1 MVQIRSATPADTEK
15 LLEIYAYYVTDTA
28 ISFEYEVPPAEEFL
42 RRIETRLDRGYPYLA
57 AEENGR
63 LLGYAYAGPFIDRA
77 AYAHCCEL
85 TIYLDKNARG
95 RGIGRRLYGALEA
108 SLGEKGF
115 RNLYACIGVPETE
128 DEYLTNNSRDFH
140 AHLGFTTV
148 GTFRNSGYKFGR
160 FYHMIWMEKLL
171 GKEPE
176 L

>member
-1 MVQIRSATPADTEK
+1 MCMIRSATPADAAK

-28 ISFEYEVPPAEEFL
+28 ISFEYDVPPTEEF
-42 RRIETRLDRGYPYLA
+42 RKRIETRLSRGYPYLV
-57 AEENGR
+57 AEADGK

-95 RGIGRRLYGALEA
+95 RGIGRRLYGALEEA
-108 SLGEKGF
+108 LGEKGF

-128 DEYLTNNSRDFH
+128 DEYLNFNSRDFH
-140 AHLGFTTV
+140 AHMGFCTV

-171 GKEPE
+171 GGQK
-176 L
+176 